1 VGEGGGR
8 RRISD
13 GNGRK
18 EAGSG
23 GGAYPLLPSEVEVKT
38 RGSDT
43 DAGLC
48 GRGKILSRGKG
59 LRLWK
64 VRMKLR
70 G

>member
-1 VGEGGGR
+1 M
-8 RRISD
+8 
-13 GNGRK
+13 K

-23 GGAYPLLPSEVEVKT
+23 GGAYPLLPLEVEVKT
-38 RGSDT
+38 RDGDT

-59 LRLWK
+59 LRFWK
-64 VRMKLR
+64 VKMKLR